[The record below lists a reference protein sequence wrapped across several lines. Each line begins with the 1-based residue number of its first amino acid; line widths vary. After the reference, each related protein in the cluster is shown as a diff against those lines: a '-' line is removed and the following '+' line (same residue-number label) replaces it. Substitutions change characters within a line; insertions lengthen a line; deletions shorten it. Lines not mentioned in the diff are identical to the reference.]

1 MKRFLIAGAASGVGK
16 TTITIAIE
24 AAFCRR
30 GLVVQPFKCGPD
42 YLDTAHHTRV
52 CRRPCRNL
60 DSVMLSPLENARSLR
75 RAAQA
80 ADLVIAEGM
89 MGLFDGVSG
98 ASEQGSSAQI
108 AKMLGMPVVLVLDAS
123 SCSRSIAATVLGFT
137 TFDKDLTF
145 AGIILNQVAGEAH
158 FEMLAEAI
166 RGIVGAPPLLGWFP
180 RNQQWAIPERHLG
193 LHDANERAW
202 NEQELK
208 SLADAAERHVNLDQ
222 LLQAASVGE
231 LQSCEAEPGSPL
243 AYADESPVRIGIA
256 RDAAFSFYYEDNLDL
271 LRDCNAELVEFSP
284 IHDPHLPASLDAL
297 YFGGGYPEL
306 HGAALT
312 ANRGMIEDVQRFC
325 NSGGPVYAECGGMM
339 YLAREI
345 LYDGTAHAMT
355 GVLPLEIEMS
365 PRLVKFGYVAANF
378 TSSCVLGPAGTEAI
392 GHSFH
397 YSRIRAGGD
406 AQTVYALRYVRSGKC
421 EPEGYATPNV
431 LGSYVH
437 LHFRSNRQ
445 LAPNFVEYARRVR
458 GENDNAPIR

>member
-75 RAAQA
+75 RATQN

-137 TFDKDLTF
+137 TFDKDLKF

-166 RGIVGAPPLLGWFP
+166 RGMVDAPPLLGWFP

-202 NEQELK
+202 DEQELQ
-208 SLADAAERHVNLDQ
+208 SLADAAERHVNLDL
-222 LLQAASVGE
+222 LLQAASVDGVP
-231 LQSCEAEPGSPL
+231 SCEDEPGLPFG
-243 AYADESPVRIGIA
+243 AIAEPVRIGIA

-284 IHDPHLPASLDAL
+284 IHDSHLPASLDAL

-306 HGAALT
+306 HGAKLS
-312 ANRGMIEDVQRFC
+312 ANRCMIEDVQRFC
-325 NSGGPVYAECGGMM
+325 GSGRPVYAECGGMM

-345 LYDGTAHAMT
+345 VCDSAAYPMT

-378 TSSCVLGPAGTEAI
+378 TQPCVLGSTGTEAI

-397 YSRIRAGGD
+397 YSRIRAD
-406 AQTVYALRYVRSGKC
+406 SAAQTAYALRYVRSEKC
-421 EPEGYATPNV
+421 EAEGYVTPNV

-437 LHFRSNRQ
+437 LHFRSNRK
-445 LAPNFVEYARRVR
+445 LAPNFVEYARRVK
-458 GENDNAPIR
+458 GGNDSAPIL